1 MPVDWNKDIVP
12 DKRYLTLILI
22 YSNIK
27 DNKTD
32 EMIYKLGI
40 YVRGLEQL
48 NKLILDLNKLQYI
61 YNIERLMR

>member
-1 MPVDWNKDIVP
+1 MAEIVQ
-12 DKRYLTLILI
+12 KTSML
-22 YSNIK
+22 NINIDSIK
-27 DNKTD
+27 AIPKTD
-32 EMIYKLGI
+32 EMIYELGI